1 MNADS
6 SAAPADAS
14 GRESS
19 DGQTLVVAHRGASA
33 AAPEN
38 TIEAFVLAASM
49 GAHGSELDIRR
60 SADGALIVHHDAHLS
75 DGRLIADHPA
85 GDLPTDLPTLGE
97 VFAAVPT
104 QFINVEIKNHD
115 HEPDFDPDQDIARSV
130 VEEIRRCDA
139 IGRVLVSSF
148 DFATVLAVREA
159 DPDIATGALFW
170 FDEATGGT
178 PAELVERE
186 IRRAAEHG
194 VTAVH
199 PHNPLVDAA
208 VVASAREA
216 GLDVHVWTVDPV
228 DRIVELAQLGV
239 TSVITN
245 TPDLAIAA
253 LS

>member
-1 MNADS
+1 MTQDTNS
-6 SAAPADAS
+6 SSRSAS
-14 GRESS
+14 TSS
-19 DGQTLVVAHRGASA
+19 DTFVVAHRGASA

-38 TIEAFVLAASM
+38 TIEAFVLASEM

-60 SADGALIVHHDAHLS
+60 SADGALVVHHDAHLS
-75 DGRLIADHPA
+75 DGRLIADLPA
-85 GDLPTDLPTLGE
+85 AELPDALPTLGE
-97 VFAAVPT
+97 VFAAVPD

-115 HEPDFDPDQDIARSV
+115 DEPDFDPHQDIARAV

-159 DPDIATGALFW
+159 DAEIPTGSLFW
-170 FDEATGGT
+170 FDESKGGS
-178 PAELVERE
+178 PHELVDRA
-186 IRRAAEHG
+186 IQRAAEHG

-199 PHNPLVDAA
+199 PHDPLVDAA
-208 VVASAREA
+208 AVTAARDA

-228 DRIVELAQLGV
+228 DRIVELAELGV

-245 TPDLAIAA
+245 TPDLALQA